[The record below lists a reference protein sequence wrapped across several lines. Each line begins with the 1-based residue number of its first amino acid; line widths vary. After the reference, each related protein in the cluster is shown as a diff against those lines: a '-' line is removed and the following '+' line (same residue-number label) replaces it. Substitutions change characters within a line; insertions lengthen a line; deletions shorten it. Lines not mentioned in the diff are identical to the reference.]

1 MENRDWPEQPR
12 FYFSLPRLIVKLRG
26 GNARRCERSW
36 AEANIVGTM
45 VHAIVFVFAW
55 RLLLADMPA
64 SKQMLLLLPVIV
76 LVLLS
81 WSTFFY
87 LSTQLLWLVRLTGLF
102 RGLSNFRIH
111 SVIIGII
118 VTAFAWQLVL
128 AGSWM
133 RALGLVWIAA
143 VLLNHIAAALLAVTH
158 ADQSSAK

>member
-1 MENRDWPEQPR
+1 MENRDGPDQPR
-12 FYFSLPRLIVKLRG
+12 FYFSLPRLIMKLRG
-26 GNARRCERSW
+26 GNPRRSERSW

-64 SKQMLLLLPVIV
+64 WKQMLLLLPVIV

-87 LSTQLLWLVRLTGLF
+87 LSTQLLWLVRLAGLF
-102 RGLSNFRIH
+102 RGLPNFRIH

-133 RALGLVWIAA
+133 RVLGLVWIGA
-143 VLLNHIAAALLAVTH
+143 VLLNHIAAALLILTH
-158 ADQSSAK
+158 ADQSAAG